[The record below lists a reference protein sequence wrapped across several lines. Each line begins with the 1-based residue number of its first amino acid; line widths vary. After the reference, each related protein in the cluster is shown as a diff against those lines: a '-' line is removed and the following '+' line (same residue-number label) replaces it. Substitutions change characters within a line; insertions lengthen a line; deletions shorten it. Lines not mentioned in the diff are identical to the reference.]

1 MLPGL
6 LLAQYFEHLGKGQFR
21 PLFKVRRGEPPYGVR
36 DHSEGI
42 VWYPLY
48 LGDGLGLID
57 ELVGDYYRRRY
68 ALLLQLD
75 SVVQTALTAGA
86 SVPYRDDCEIA
97 LFRQLAHR
105 LRRRGPGGVGLAG
118 GPDLFKLELL
128 IQHVGHQL

>member
-1 MLPGL
+1 M
-6 LLAQYFEHLGKGQFR
+6 AQYFEHLGKGLFR
-21 PLFKVRRGEPPYGVR
+21 PLFKGLRGEPPYGVR
-36 DHSEGI
+36 DHGEGI

-48 LGDGLGLID
+48 LGDGFGLVD

-97 LFRQLAHR
+97 LFRQLAYR
-105 LRRRGPGGVGLAG
+105 LCRRGPGGVGLAG
-118 GPDLFKLELL
+118 KPDLLKLELL
-128 IQHVGHQL
+128 RQHVGHQP